1 MAFLGKEVAVWFPAT
16 KNVPAWHRPMP
27 SHFRP
32 RAELGRERERAA
44 DGGGYNGKCECVA
57 QCAMEVACGRNV
69 VLRVHRR
76 ATSRLSPWLVQ
87 PCASGAV
94 SVRRIARS
102 GMTAPASPPTNAH
115 VRMDTGICTLYCWH
129 IVLPVEILSGP

>member
-1 MAFLGKEVAVWFPAT
+1 MAFLGKEAAVRFPA
-16 KNVPAWHRPMP
+16 ALHRPMP

-32 RAELGRERERAA
+32 GAELGRERERERERAA
-44 DGGGYNGKCECVA
+44 DGGGYNGKCDCVA

-76 ATSRLSPWLVQ
+76 ATSHPSPWLVQ

-115 VRMDTGICTLYCWH
+115 VCIDSGICTFYCWQ
-129 IVLPVEILSGP
+129 IVLPLKILSGH